1 MLASEFVNTMVF
13 GMLKGTER
21 ECTQMSN
28 TYDNKMFYLPRI
40 YCKDGF
46 NISVQVHNGN
56 YCASENGTRTFG
68 LEWKLVEWGFPSE
81 HIDGKKYNAE
91 SSPTTESVGGYV
103 EIGLIDELCEKHGG
117 VDLAKT
123 LQEEYASK
131 QTEEKSTTTFERKRF
146 SASLI
151 KC

>member
-28 TYDNKMFYLPRI
+28 VYDNKMFFIPRI

-46 NISVQVHNGN
+46 NISIQVHNGN
-56 YCASENGTRTFG
+56 YCGSENGTRTFG
-68 LEWKLVEWGFPSE
+68 LDWKLVEWGFPSE

-91 SSPTTESVGGYV
+91 SSPTTNSVGGYV
-103 EIGLIDELCEKHGG
+103 EVGLIDELCEKHGG
-117 VDLAKT
+117 IDLAKT
-123 LQEEYASK
+123 LQEEFNK
-131 QTEEKSTTTFERKRF
+131 K
-146 SASLI
+146 
-151 KC
+151 

>member
-13 GMLKGTER
+13 GMLKGTEH
-21 ECTQMSN
+21 ECTQMSSI
-28 TYDNKMFYLPRI
+28 YRNKFFFIPRI

-46 NISVQVHNGN
+46 NISVQVHQGN

-68 LEWKLVEWGFPSE
+68 LDWKLVEWGFPSE

-91 SSPTTESVGGYV
+91 SSPTTGSVGAYV
-103 EIGLIDELCEKHGG
+103 EIDLIDELCENHGG

-123 LQEEYASK
+123 LQEEFNSK
-131 QTEEKSTTTFERKRF
+131 Q
-146 SASLI
+146 
-151 KC
+151 